1 MQATPRILL
10 ITDPSMCY
18 HLGALKIAWVTSSP
32 NDIIEGKSKDLQCY
46 FLGQPLPDEVHWD
59 KNGEL
64 VTNQTESIYHSED
77 EREKNGEKTLRST
90 LHLPKGREEMEGFYK
105 CSAKNSIPS
114 SASFEIQMI
123 YECTKLFIPCKSN
136 CVSYYYSLTG
146 FIIISSFPRWKK
158 WRDLV

>member
-46 FLGQPLPDEVHWD
+46 FLGQPLPDEVHWYKD
-59 KNGEL
+59 GEL
-64 VTNQTESIYHSED
+64 VTNETEGIYHSED

-90 LHLPKGREEMEGFYK
+90 LHLPKGREEMKGFYK
-105 CSAKNSIPS
+105 CSVKNSIPS

-123 YECTKLFIPCKSN
+123 YECNKLFIPCKGN
-136 CVSYYYSLTG
+136 CVSCYYSLTG
-146 FIIISSFPRWKK
+146 FIIISSFPCWKK
-158 WRDLV
+158 MA